1 VAVDLRKVKKLIELV
16 EESAIEELE
25 VASGDE
31 SIRIVMPRGVAMAR
45 VVTTA
50 AGSDISDISDA
61 SVADVPA
68 AGILEGGVSVNAP
81 MAGTFYRA
89 SNPEASPFV
98 EVGQHVQVGD
108 VLCIIESMKMMH
120 EIRATNAGI
129 VTQVCID
136 NGLPINTGDVLFTLS

>member
-1 VAVDLRKVKKLIELV
+1 MDLRKVKKLIELV

-31 SIRIVMPRGVAMAR
+31 SIRIVMPRGVAMASA
-45 VVTTA
+45 VSTGP
-50 AGSDISDISDA
+50 GSSTSND
-61 SVADVPA
+61 SVESAVIVPA
-68 AGILEGGVSVNAP
+68 APVPEAGISVNAP

-89 SNPEASPFV
+89 SNPEAAPFV
-98 EVGQHVQVGD
+98 EIGQNVQVGD

-120 EIRATNAGI
+120 EIRATSAGI
-129 VTQVCID
+129 VSQVCID

>member
-1 VAVDLRKVKKLIELV
+1 MDLRKVKKLIELV

-50 AGSDISDISDA
+50 AGSDTSDT
-61 SVADVPA
+61 SVAGVPA
-68 AGILEGGVSVNAP
+68 APILEGGVSVNAP

-98 EVGQHVQVGD
+98 EVGQNVQVGD

-120 EIRATNAGI
+120 EIRATSAGI

>member
-1 VAVDLRKVKKLIELV
+1 MDLRKVKKLIELV

-31 SIRIVMPRGVAMAR
+31 SIRIVMPRGIAMSS

-50 AGSDISDISDA
+50 AG
-61 SVADVPA
+61 PA
-68 AGILEGGVSVNAP
+68 ASEVQRPAAAKLEGGMSVTAP

-89 SNPEASPFV
+89 SNPEAAPFV
-98 EVGQHVQVGD
+98 EVGQNVQIGD

-129 VTQVCID
+129 VMQVCID
-136 NGLPINTGDVLFTLS
+136 NGLPISTGDVLFTLS